1 MAKSQNRFI
10 KNQKEKKKM
19 MKKKHK
25 EEKKKERKENNAKG
39 GDLTDM
45 MAYVDEFGNIVSEP
59 PVEKKPAE
67 KKSRE

>member
-10 KNQKEKKKM
+10 KNQKEKKKQ

-25 EEKKKERKENNAKG
+25 EEKKKERKENNTKG

-45 MAYVDEFGNIVSEP
+45 MAYLDENGNIVSEP
-59 PVEKKPAE
+59 PEEKIV
-67 KKSRE
+67 KKS